1 MITRPAA
8 RRIHCRLERFHHQR
22 KWIGQ
27 RRTVHSRFNRP
38 TTLVAEHDDQLRVLL
53 HLDGILNAADCKIVQ
68 DVASHANDEQIS
80 NAAVKHDLRRNAR
93 IGTAQ
98 NDSEWR
104 LMFRHRMASLWS
116 LVRVQEMPSRD
127 PPVSIATLQQ
137 IPAALWSGAG
147 LR

>member
-68 DVASHANDEQIS
+68 DVASPANDQQIS
-80 NAAVKHDLRRNAR
+80 NAAVKHSLRLNAR

-104 LMFRHRMASLWS
+104 LIVRYRSASRS
-116 LVRVQEMPSRD
+116 GLVAMQVMVSDD
-127 PPVSIATLQQ
+127 PP
-137 IPAALWSGAG
+137 
-147 LR
+147 LRISA